1 MKVELEPAGDLHPYY
16 VLDVF
21 TDTPLHGNSSACF
34 PRESRSPAGRCSASP
49 AS

>member
-1 MKVELEPAGDLHPYY
+1 MKVELETTGDLHPYY

-21 TDTPLHGNSSACF
+21 TDTPLEGNQLGVF
-34 PRESRSPAGRCSASP
+34 PDGSRSPASRCSGSP